1 MTDLM
6 DLSDPA
12 AGLTTDRSRLRAMV
26 DDRIGGSARPTP
38 ASPHARRPWR
48 LALAGFAVIV
58 IAVAIPAF
66 LLDDPGDLILSGNGF
81 LELPGVERTV
91 PLASGGVQTGAVD
104 GDTIWI
110 VTALQ
115 NKLQKISA
123 RSGEVLAIYEIG
135 AHVEGVQSAAGHLWL
150 MSYDNGG
157 EVLRFDPTSG
167 SVDMA
172 IPLGGLPAG
181 DAWFDGSLW
190 VSTDRSELLQISA
203 DGVTLSTQPGQVKG
217 TGFGFLWVN
226 DPTTNL
232 ISSLSTD
239 GVVGEV
245 VIPTDGVV
253 TPTGADIREVTEAAG
268 YLWLTL
274 AGSRPTAVVRFEL
287 ETSSLQPL
295 PVATEPWG
303 ATEYGGYLWMTS
315 RFDNLLVRVDPTS
328 GDVLR
333 YPLPGK
339 PGGIL
344 IADGALW
351 VALYQPGSLLRLDIT
366 ADLIETVEPITY
378 GGTNGHHLVCTGGDP
393 TTTASP
399 TVILEP
405 EAWMN
410 YGSWSLVQALI
421 SEDGYRVCADGY
433 LDGDPGPEQRSA
445 DLARDLAGQGI
456 AGPYLL
462 VASGDG
468 VHTVRLFASGRS
480 DIVGVVLVD
489 PTPLGFQTFYDSR
502 LSEIGVEGGH
512 APWLDLPI
520 DVSKSLK
527 GFGTVPLVV
536 IGQDPDATYLS
547 DRFTAFAGTE
557 IASSINEYWQEGLAF
572 YRTLSSD
579 SRSMTALGTG
589 STGIILSHPEI
600 VVRQVLSVLDRATAK

>member
-6 DLSDPA
+6 DLGDPA
-12 AGLTTDRSRLRAMV
+12 AGFTTDRSRLRAMV

-38 ASPHARRPWR
+38 ASQAPKRPWR

-58 IAVAIPAF
+58 TAVAIPAF
-66 LLDDPGDLILSGNGF
+66 LVDEPGDLPIGNE
-81 LELPGVERTV
+81 LIELPGVERTV

-123 RSGEVLAIYEIG
+123 RSGQVLAIYDIG
-135 AHVEGVQSAAGHLWL
+135 AHVEGVRSAAGHLWL

-157 EVLRFDPTSG
+157 EVLRFNPTSG
-167 SVDMA
+167 QVDMA

-181 DAWFDGSLW
+181 AAWFDGSLW
-190 VSTDRSELLQISA
+190 VSTDRSELLEISPQ
-203 DGVTLSTQPGQVKG
+203 GEILSTQTGQVKG
-217 TGFGFLWVN
+217 TGFGLLWLN
-226 DPTTNL
+226 DPATNL

-239 GVVGEV
+239 GVLGEV

-253 TPTGADIREVTEAAG
+253 TPAGADIREVTEASG

-274 AGSRPTAVVRFEL
+274 AGSSPTAVVRFDL
-287 ETSSLQPL
+287 ETLSLQPL
-295 PVATEPWG
+295 AVAIEPWA
-303 ATEYGGYLWMTS
+303 ATEYAGYLWMTS
-315 RFDNLLVRVDPTS
+315 RFDNLLVRIDPTS
-328 GDVLR
+328 GDVRR

-351 VALYQPGSLLRLDIT
+351 VALYQPGSLLRMDIT
-366 ADLIETVEPITY
+366 ADLVETVEPITS
-378 GGTNGHHLVCTGGDP
+378 GGNNGHHLVCTGGDP

-410 YGSWSLVQALI
+410 YGSWSLVQALV
-421 SEDGYRVCADGY
+421 SEKGYRVCADGY
-433 LDGDPGPEQRSA
+433 LEGDPGPEQRSI
-445 DLARDLAGQGI
+445 DLAGDLASQGI

-462 VASGDG
+462 VGSGDG
-468 VHTVRLFASGRS
+468 VHTLRLFANGRS
-480 DIVGVVLVD
+480 DIVGVILID
-489 PTPLGFQTFYDSR
+489 PIPLGFQTFYDTRMST
-502 LSEIGVEGGH
+502 IGVEAGH
-512 APWLDLPI
+512 PPWLDLPI
-520 DVSKSLK
+520 EVSESLE
-527 GFGTVPLVV
+527 GFGTIPLVV
-536 IGQDPDATYLS
+536 IGHDPKATYLS
-547 DRFTAFAGTE
+547 DQFTAFAGTE
-557 IASSINEYWQEGLAF
+557 IARSINEYWQEGLTF

-579 SRSMTALGTG
+579 SRSMTALDTG
-589 STGIILSHPEI
+589 PTGIIWSHPDI
-600 VVRQVLSVLDRATAK
+600 VVRQVLSLLDRATVK